1 MTQQQSKMISQRTE
15 HDRNG
20 FAKRTH
26 RVAATSG
33 KRQVTT
39 AQRKYAQPKPSQT
52 QSTLDGDKQTRIVK
66 EERNLSSV
74 KSYEP
79 GSDYAL
85 REDKILALV
94 DDIFARGIRIDPSK
108 VEDYM
113 ASGDCSDPM
122 KSIKRNMTQDRVH
135 PDFAV
140 TDLTGRISFKKPNL
154 GSLPKDPVKNERS
167 VVIAEPGHVLFTA
180 DLAGIDA
187 RVVAALSQ
195 DPEYLEQFTDDR
207 DIHLEMAR
215 IIFGDETRRS
225 DAKAL
230 IHGINFGMGAS
241 KIGELA
247 GMSYSE
253 AKILMCKM
261 GEQFPFWAA
270 WRIEIAKDA
279 RLNGMLVNDF
289 GRRVPVDRG
298 KAHTQAAS
306 RLVQSTARDI
316 FVDGLLR
323 MDAAGLSPFI
333 RLLMHDEVL
342 MSVPEERFTDL
353 ARRTKDCMEITWAP
367 RGAKH
372 SVDITVRISHSAKN
386 WADTQKAKERGSDHA
401 RTAH

>member
-1 MTQQQSKMISQRTE
+1 MTQQQSKMISQLTE

-20 FAKRTH
+20 YAKRTN

-39 AQRKYAQPKPSQT
+39 AQRKYAEPKPNKKIPAS
-52 QSTLDGDKQTRIVK
+52 DGSNYTNTK
-66 EERNLSSV
+66 EANKPSF
-74 KSYEP
+74 KGYEP
-79 GSDYAL
+79 GSAYSI
-85 REDKILALV
+85 REGKILALV
-94 DDIFARGIRIDPSK
+94 GNFCARGIRIDRSK

-113 ASGDCSDPM
+113 ASGDCSEPM
-122 KSIKRNMTQDRVH
+122 KSIHRNMIQDRVH

-154 GSLPKDPVKNERS
+154 GSLPKDLVKNERS

-195 DPEYLEQFTDDR
+195 DLEYLGQFTDDR

-215 IIFGDETRRS
+215 IIFGDDTRRS
-225 DAKAL
+225 DAKA
-230 IHGINFGMGAS
+230 IVHGINFGMGAS

-247 GMSYSE
+247 GMSDSE

-289 GRRVPVDRG
+289 GLTVPVDRA

-316 FVDGLLR
+316 FMDGLLR
-323 MDAAGLSPFI
+323 MDAAGLSRFI
-333 RLLMHDEVL
+333 RLSMHDEVL
-342 MSVPEERFTDL
+342 MSVPEERFTEL

-372 SVDITVRISHSAKN
+372 SVDITVRISHPAKN